1 MNKSKPLSL
10 IPAQVSNL
18 FRDDDNHAYSKCL
31 PFVCGDS
38 DWTVPPEPED
48 GEEGADAAIGLAFD
62 RGSRYA
68 AAYAIYVLRNGPT
81 GLPLGAIAEAMALDN
96 KSRATQQQFWH
107 YLTRLLWIYGHEVSA
122 VQIAVD
128 VEAQIEE
135 ANQIADEDLASR
147 TADKEG
153 AA

>member
-1 MNKSKPLSL
+1 MNRSKPLSL

-18 FRDDDNHAYSKCL
+18 FSDDDNHAFSWCL
-31 PFVCGDS
+31 PFVGESNWD
-38 DWTVPPEPED
+38 VPPDHE
-48 GEEGADAAIGLAFD
+48 GEGEATEEKLGLAFD
-62 RGSRYA
+62 RGARYA
-68 AAYAIYVLRNGPT
+68 AAYAIYVLRNGP
-81 GLPLGAIAEAMALDN
+81 GEVPLCRIASAMALDN

-107 YLTRLLWIYGHEVSA
+107 YLGRLLWMYGHEVSA
-122 VQIAVD
+122 TQIAAD

-135 ANQIADEDLASR
+135 GNRMAAEDIASR